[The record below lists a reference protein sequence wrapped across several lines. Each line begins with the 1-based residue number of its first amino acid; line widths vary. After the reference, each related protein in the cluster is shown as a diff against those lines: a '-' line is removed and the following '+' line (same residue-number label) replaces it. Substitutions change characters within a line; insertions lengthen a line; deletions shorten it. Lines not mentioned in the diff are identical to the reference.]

1 MPRQPVNYWPQSRCA
16 RAYWSQHE
24 LPTYQELLADT
35 RRWLEPQ
42 AGQHWLDLGCG
53 GGQLTRALWQDS
65 RGTLAEIVGMDCA
78 SVNEAAFLMLR
89 QELRPPP
96 AHDRLRFVN
105 ADFATGLPTFADR
118 TFDGV
123 VSGLS
128 IQYAESYSVAEGRW
142 TSAAYN
148 RVLAEVFR
156 ILQPG
161 GRFVFSVN
169 VPNPSWGRVGW
180 HSFAAILRS
189 PNPAQFL
196 WDGLL
201 MWRYGAWVKREA
213 ARGRFHYLPI
223 ATIQHKL
230 TQTGF
235 VAIEH
240 RLTYAGQA
248 YLVRC
253 RKLR

>member
-1 MPRQPVNYWPQSRCA
+1 MSSRPVNYWPQGRCA

-24 LPTYQELLADT
+24 LPSYQELLTDT
-35 RRWLEPQ
+35 RQWLDTQP
-42 AGQHWLDLGCG
+42 GQRWLDLGCG

-65 RGTLAEIVGMDCA
+65 RGTLAEIVGLDCA
-78 SVNEAAFLMLR
+78 AANAAAFDLLQR
-89 QELRPPP
+89 DLQPPP
-96 AHDRLRFVN
+96 TAGQIRFVN
-105 ADFATGLPTFADR
+105 ADFATGLPALPDQ

-123 VSGLS
+123 VSGLA
-128 IQYAESYSVAEGRW
+128 IQYAESYSTSERRW
-142 TSAAYN
+142 TSAAYDWA
-148 RVLAEVFR
+148 LAEVYR
-156 ILQPG
+156 LLRPG

-180 HSFAAILRS
+180 HSCAAILRS
-189 PNPAQFL
+189 PHPLRFL
-196 WDGLL
+196 ANGLL

-223 ATIQHKL
+223 EVIQQKL
-230 TQTGF
+230 RDVGY
-235 VAIEH
+235 VGMEH

-253 RKLR
+253 RRLS